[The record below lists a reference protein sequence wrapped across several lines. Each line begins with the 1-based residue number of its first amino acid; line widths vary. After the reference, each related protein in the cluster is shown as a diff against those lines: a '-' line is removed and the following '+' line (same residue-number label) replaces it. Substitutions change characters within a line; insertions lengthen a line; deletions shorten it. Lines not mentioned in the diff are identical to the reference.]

1 MIVNSKA
8 KTTRPITL
16 EVSVQ
21 EQKSKDNINSELAQ
35 EENSD
40 ISNRDVCPLCN
51 RPVKTRVECGICGRW
66 FHYRCEGNR
75 EERVLEEYPHKT
87 HYICKKDKEQKQLE
101 ISENSNKKKKKE
113 QK

>member
-1 MIVNSKA
+1 MKQGKNQSIVIVNSKA

-51 RPVKTRVECGICGRW
+51 RPVKTGVECGICSRW
-66 FHYRCEGNR
+66 FHYKCEGTTK
-75 EERVLEEYPHKT
+75 ERVLKEYPHET
-87 HYICKKDKEQKQLE
+87 H
-101 ISENSNKKKKKE
+101 
-113 QK
+113 